1 MPQFKP
7 PSPDEKA
14 FIEAEALFRSKNYQ
28 DAYLRLLPLAHRGN
42 AKAQYYLGQMS
53 DNGVPPV
60 NLDKDEALRWYRLA
74 AAQNHAEA
82 QFALANAYAVGR
94 GVTMNPE
101 QMIHWL
107 RRAAENEYM
116 PAMISM
122 AAVLDRGLGVPFNP
136 IEGSAWIKKAAE
148 LGSVDATYEY
158 ARRLNTGFGA
168 EKDERA
174 AMEWFKFAAM
184 RGHPGAQLLLGSIAE
199 GSSAS
204 PEMNVESLVWLT
216 LAAQRG
222 QGEVRT
228 LAQQAQRELQKN
240 MMPSEIT
247 EAQTRARAW
256 KPIPGVRP
264 DPVYDAPPAD
274 TAKKGGAP
282 ARRGG

>member
-7 PSPDEKA
+7 PSADEKE
-14 FIEAEALFRSKNYQ
+14 FIDAEALFLSKNYQ

-42 AKAQYYLGQMS
+42 AKAQYYLALMS
-53 DNGVPPV
+53 DNGVGPV
-60 NLDKDEALRWYRLA
+60 QRDIDEGLRWYRLA
-74 AAQNHAEA
+74 AAQNHPEA
-82 QFALANAYAVGR
+82 QFALSNAYAIGR
-94 GVTMNPE
+94 GVAQNPE
-101 QMIHWL
+101 QMMHWL
-107 RRAAENEYM
+107 RKAAENQYM
-116 PAMISM
+116 PAMIAM

-136 IEGSAWIKKAAE
+136 VEGSAWIKKAAE

-168 EKDERA
+168 EKNERE
-174 AMEWFKFAAM
+174 AMEWFKFAAL

-199 GSSAS
+199 GSVAS
-204 PEMNVESLVWLT
+204 PETNVESLVWLN

-228 LAQQAQRELQKN
+228 MAQQAQRELQKN
-240 MMPSEIT
+240 MMPSEIA

-264 DPVYDAPPAD
+264 DPIYDAPAD
-274 TAKKGGAP
+274 TASKGGAP
-282 ARRGG
+282 ARRGGG